1 MNSYGKK
8 RDACEKE
15 IVKALEAAGATVS
28 KLDGKGIPDL
38 LVGYRGRTYLMECKD
53 PKDGKRNSRS
63 GNAGKANDLGL
74 RDSQWDWWQ
83 AWKGARP
90 AIVTT
95 PAEALAV
102 LLDGQAMPGE
112 GVFRETEPGTVVT
125 ATIQRCPIQR
135 GDGKRCG
142 LVRDHDGDHTV
153 LSPSGVPWFP
163 TE

>member
-8 RDACEKE
+8 RDACEKW
-15 IVKALEAAGATVS
+15 IVKALESAGATVS

-53 PKDGKRNSRS
+53 PVNGKRNSRS
-63 GNAGKANDLGL
+63 GNAGKANELGL

-102 LLDGQAMPGE
+102 LLDGQTMPGE
-112 GVFRETEPGTVVT
+112 GVFRGPISDPGGESCSAETILERT
-125 ATIQRCPIQR
+125 RR
-135 GDGKRCG
+135 E
-142 LVRDHDGDHTV
+142 
-153 LSPSGVPWFP
+153 LSR
-163 TE
+163 E